1 MGPSQSLPDL
11 VSGVHQGSILGLLL
25 YIIFT
30 NDLPEVVHEH
40 LAANNSFY
48 NIHCNSCGS
57 ICSFADD
64 STYSKSS
71 KDTIKLKEDIDEKF
85 QNITNYM
92 ARNKLVLNTDK
103 THLLVMTSAQLHKKH
118 GKFGITLNTG
128 QEVIEPVDHEK
139 LLGCHISSDFKF
151 TNHIRDNEQS
161 MMNILTSRINAL
173 RKISFISTFKTRKML
188 AEGIVMSNILYI
200 ITVYGSCSGFLKS
213 ALQIIQN
220 SAARCVTGLRW
231 HAPVRVLLMQCGWLS
246 INQLILYHSLVQVF
260 KIRQE
265 RKPVYLA
272 DKLAKNFNYR
282 TRLAASNGIRMTEKL
297 DSDMR
302 KDSFIP
308 RTSIE
313 WNQLPVTL
321 RNIKEINT
329 FKEDLRSWIKSNI
342 NLV

>member
-1 MGPSQSLPDL
+1 
-11 VSGVHQGSILGLLL
+11 
-25 YIIFT
+25 
-30 NDLPEVVHEH
+30 
-40 LAANNSFY
+40 
-48 NIHCNSCGS
+48 
-57 ICSFADD
+57 
-64 STYSKSS
+64 
-71 KDTIKLKEDIDEKF
+71 
-85 QNITNYM
+85 
-92 ARNKLVLNTDK
+92 
-103 THLLVMTSAQLHKKH
+103 
-118 GKFGITLNTG
+118 
-128 QEVIEPVDHEK
+128 
-139 LLGCHISSDFKF
+139 
-151 TNHIRDNEQS
+151 
-161 MMNILTSRINAL
+161 
-173 RKISFISTFKTRKML
+173 
-188 AEGIVMSNILYI
+188 MSNILYI

-231 HAPVRVLLMQCGWLS
+231 HTPVRVLLMQCGWLS